1 MTDKTHRTALVII
14 PPEEVWEPIQ
24 AIRREHDKQVKRWMP
39 HITLLYPFF
48 PKPKFTEAAGQL
60 APVGWDIAPFEVTL
74 AAFDD
79 FQHGKGSFTLW
90 LRPEPQGAMIDLQ
103 TKLWRAVPAFSETR
117 SFEGGFTPHLSVGQV
132 RGRGAKNALVKT
144 LQAAWEPLTFTVSAV
159 SFISRGNPPNDRF
172 QVDRRIVLEG

>member
-1 MTDKTHRTALVII
+1 MTNKTHKTALVII
-14 PPEEVWEPIQ
+14 PPKEVWEPIQ
-24 AIRREHDKQVKRWMP
+24 SVRREHDKQVKRWMP

-74 AAFDD
+74 KGFGT

-90 LRPEPQGAMIDLQ
+90 LRPEPQQAITTLQ
-103 TKLWRAVPAFSETR
+103 TKLWQAVPTFSETR

-132 RGRGAKNALVKT
+132 QGRGARNALLKR
-144 LQAAWEPLTFTVSAV
+144 LQADWEPLTFTVSAV
-159 SFISRGNPPNDRF
+159 SFISRGTPPNDTF